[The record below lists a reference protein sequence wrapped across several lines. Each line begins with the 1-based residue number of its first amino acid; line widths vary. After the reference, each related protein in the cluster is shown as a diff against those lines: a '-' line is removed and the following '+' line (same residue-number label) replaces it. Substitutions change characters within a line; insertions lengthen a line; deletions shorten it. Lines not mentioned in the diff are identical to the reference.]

1 MNTLAITLTD
11 DKQIIDGF
19 KSGKIEKASLTFVKK
34 YQRFV
39 YATAFRYLNDYDDA
53 EDISQEV
60 FIKAIDKI
68 KDFRG
73 DSSLKTWLYK
83 ITVNLSLSFIRK
95 RKLKNILTFNTSSA
109 KSDYKKESRDENSEA
124 DMSII
129 YNELNDVFAHAVNSL
144 PDKQRETFAL
154 RYFENLTYE
163 ELSILLNTTV
173 GGLKAN
179 YFQAVKK
186 ISQKLKNEGY
196 YE

>member
-11 DKQIIDGF
+11 DKQIIEGF
-19 KSGKIEKASLTFVKK
+19 KSGRTETAALAFVKK
-34 YQRFV
+34 YQKFV
-39 YATAFRYLNDYDDA
+39 YSTAYRYLNNYDDA

-73 DSSLKTWLYK
+73 DSSIKTWLYK
-83 ITVNLSLSFIRK
+83 ITVNFSLSFIRK
-95 RKLKNILTFNTSSA
+95 RKLKNILSFNQSS
-109 KSDYKKESRDENSEA
+109 DRENYRNESKDESNTA
-124 DMSII
+124 DKQLI
-129 YNELNDVFAHAVNSL
+129 YRELNETFASAVNAL

-163 ELSILLNTTV
+163 EISSLLKTSV

-186 ISQKLKNEGY
+186 ISQKLKDEGY
-196 YE
+196 HE

>member
-1 MNTLAITLTD
+1 MNTLALTLTD
-11 DKQIIDGF
+11 DKQIITSF
-19 KSGKIEKASLTFVKK
+19 KSGSIETASLAFVKK
-34 YQRFV
+34 YQKFV
-39 YATAFRYLNDYDDA
+39 YATAYRYLNDYDDA
-53 EDISQEV
+53 DEISQEV
-60 FIKAIDKI
+60 FIKAIEKI

-95 RKLKNILTFNTSSA
+95 RKLKNIFTFTTSNL
-109 KSDYKKESRDENSEA
+109 KDYQKESRDEYYEA
-124 DMSII
+124 DKPII
-129 YNELNDVFAHAVNSL
+129 YNELNEVFANAINTL

-154 RYFENLTYE
+154 RYFENMTYE
-163 ELSILLNTTV
+163 ELSVLLNTTV

-196 YE
+196 HG